1 MAQQKSRLPLILG
14 LTAAGGV
21 GYYLYAAGG
30 DPKVAEK
37 KFEHDAAAASS
48 KARSS
53 LPGQGKEAQKK
64 GEEMASTVGAKFDS
78 TVNDAKAKLS
88 EADSKA
94 SAKMYEADKKI
105 GQLKND
111 GTAKFDQVRK
121 ETENEFH
128 DKIDKFDKTVE
139 RKTAE
144 AKSGISSWFGFGK

>member
-1 MAQQKSRLPLILG
+1 
-14 LTAAGGV
+14 
-21 GYYLYAAGG
+21 
-30 DPKVAEK
+30 
-37 KFEHDAAAASS
+37 
-48 KARSS
+48 
-53 LPGQGKEAQKK
+53 
-64 GEEMASTVGAKFDS
+64 
-78 TVNDAKAKLS
+78 
-88 EADSKA
+88 
-94 SAKMYEADKKI
+94 MYEADKKI